1 MIWRL
6 IILSEEVK
14 IEITALT
21 EESVKNKI
29 YVIRGQKVMLD
40 ADLAKIYGY
49 ETRYFNRQVKNNA
62 DRFSGDDFMFQLT
75 KDEFDDLMCKN
86 FTSSSEWGGTRKQP
100 FAFTES
106 GIYMLMTVLK
116 GELAVSQSRALIR
129 LFRQMKD
136 YIIDSQG
143 QIGQEEI
150 LRLSLQTA
158 ENTQDIK
165 KMKEEMATKSD
176 LEKFLKNFTDNH
188 IGKEFLLMDGKTI
201 EAEVAYSDIYKLAKK
216 SIFIVDNYIGVKT
229 LLLLKDVPSNVSV
242 TIFSDNKVKLTLLQ
256 YQEFC
261 KEYPNVKIQLQ
272 KTCDKFHDRFI
283 IIDYGTKDEKIYHC
297 GGSSKDGGKRTTV
310 LSKLEDINIYDD
322 MIKELLKNPAL
333 KLR

>member
-1 MIWRL
+1 MAENETMEIA
-6 IILSEEVK
+6 IVSEE
-14 IEITALT
+14 EIR
-21 EESVKNKI
+21 NKI
-29 YVIRGQKVMLD
+29 FEIRGQKAMLD
-40 ADLAKIYGY
+40 EDLALIYGY
-49 ETRYFNRQVKNNA
+49 TTKAFNQQVKNNIA
-62 DRFSGDDFMFQLT
+62 KFDEDFRFQLT
-75 KDEFDDLMCKN
+75 DEEVEELSRSKIL
-86 FTSSSEWGGTRKQP
+86 TSMQVKGTKGGRTSNP
-100 FAFTES
+100 YIFTES
-106 GIYMLMTVLK
+106 GIYMLMTVLR
-116 GELAVSQSRALIR
+116 GDLAVRQSKALIR
-129 LFRQMKD
+129 LFKGMKD
-136 YIIDSQG
+136 YLVESPAA
-143 QIGQEEI
+143 IGQEEL

-158 ENTQDIK
+158 ENTNDIRHI
-165 KMKEEMATKSD
+165 KEEMATKSD

-201 EAEVAYSDIYKLAKK
+201 EAEVAYGDIYKLAKK

-310 LSKLEDINIYDD
+310 LSRLEDINIYDD
-322 MIKELLKNPAL
+322 MIKELLKNP
-333 KLR
+333 